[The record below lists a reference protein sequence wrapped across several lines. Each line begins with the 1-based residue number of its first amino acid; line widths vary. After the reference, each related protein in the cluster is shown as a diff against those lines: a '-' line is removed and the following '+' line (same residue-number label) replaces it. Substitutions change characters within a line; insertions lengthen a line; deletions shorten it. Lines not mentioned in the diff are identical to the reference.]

1 MPISESA
8 LIFNQAFCEK
18 LERVTTTIN
27 AQTFETREQEKEFVR
42 DILET
47 NFYANKPQS
56 DFYRFLCNLYGIPL
70 KDDERY
76 ILVQTT
82 TFSSMVDEYAAKEH
96 PNLLK
101 KFTEI
106 VIEYNNDKLRYRYGL
121 SLLIAAETNT
131 LINSVYQVNI
141 LCQISAKFNQWLLD
155 YAAYI
160 EQQEKQLTTF
170 SKQSLPNCLTYFRIN
185 NFQCIKHIEAF
196 EIPTDTQFIVFTG
209 ENGDGKTSILQAI
222 GLGMHHSADLSNN
235 NGTFD
240 IELVY
245 NSNHN
250 LIHKQ
255 TSNDIAASLPFLD
268 KNASF
273 LNNFAAYG
281 ASRLKVCKTDPIN
294 PLFNLNAETAEL
306 QNITTYWLPRV
317 ADKQPKLY
325 ENIRQLLIK
334 LLPNV
339 SDIIYKDNN
348 SVNASVV
355 FVEKGHEVLLQN
367 LSAGHKSIVLMIGDM
382 ILRLYNTQ
390 SWIDDPKDFTG
401 IVLIDEL
408 EAHLH
413 PKWQKLFPQIL
424 AETFPKV
431 QFIVTTHSPIT
442 LLGMPNNTVIF
453 NVQRNDDAGTSIE
466 RLNIDLTNLQPNLI
480 LTSPI
485 FGMDNIFNTNN
496 SSINLVHTGSD
507 FAEID
512 ARKNAK
518 NRVKAIIQQLKEEGN
533 YENGH

>member
-8 LIFNQAFCEK
+8 LSFNQAFCEK

-27 AQTFETREQEKEFVR
+27 AQTFETREQEKEFVWN
-42 DILET
+42 ILET
-47 NFYANKPQS
+47 NFYANTQS

-70 KDDERY
+70 KDDKHY
-76 ILVQTT
+76 ILVQTAI
-82 TFSSMVDEYAAKEH
+82 FSSMVDEYAAKEH
-96 PNLLK
+96 TNLLE

-106 VIEYNNDKLRYRYGL
+106 VIEYNNNKLPYSYGL
-121 SLLIAAETNT
+121 NLLVAAETNT

-141 LCQISAKFNQWLLD
+141 LCQISIKFNQWLWD
-155 YAAYI
+155 YATYI

-170 SKQSLPNCLTYFRIN
+170 SKQPLPNCLTYFRIN
-185 NFQCIKHIEAF
+185 DFQCIKHIEAF

-222 GLGMHHSADLSNN
+222 GLGLYHSADLPNN
-235 NGTFD
+235 DGTFD

-245 NSNHN
+245 NSSHN

-255 TSNDIAASLPFLD
+255 TCNDTTVLLPFLD

-355 FVEKGHEVLLQN
+355 FIEKGHEVLLQN

-424 AETFPKV
+424 AQTFPKV

-453 NVQRNDDAGTSIE
+453 NVQRNDDTGTNIE
-466 RLNIDLTNLQPNLI
+466 HLHIDLTNLQPNLI

-496 SSINLVHTGSD
+496 CSIDLVHTGSD
-507 FAEID
+507 FTDID